1 MSDLAI
7 IPIAAVSDRR
17 LTGADIRTLCALG
30 SHTDKQ
36 GRGAWASARK
46 LAQEAGTTRATF
58 FESVRRLIE
67 CGYVRRTSRAGRTS
81 VYDIS
86 LPARDGTRTR
96 PAAQDTPCLAAQDTT
111 RPAAQDTNVVR
122 NVERNVL
129 HGAAHPQRTANRA
142 RQENY
147 SPMGE
152 EPAAHEL
159 ASAEVAVAA
168 IARVRAALGPRAAP
182 DVAVL
187 L

>member
-129 HGAAHPQRTANRA
+129 HGAA